1 MSVETFFPVRA
12 TPTPMTGARAL
23 DIFLCELPVPQI
35 MALYSVSKS
44 VVYDIKAGR
53 TWSHV
58 TGRDNRRDPGTR
70 QHYDDP
76 RTGVVALYSKWGGKI
91 VERRYRGAEGRKKTL
106 DALKETFGEK
116 RFSQL
121 QIAITPDIDADALN
135 HSESDPL
142 NEKWWGVS
150 RRGKKGGEKRKLQPE
165 GADRA
170 SKSHQ
175 TNRTAPNFD
184 DLRPAVGLDRLTQI
198 DAQIQGNQK
207 VA

>member
-1 MSVETFFPVRA
+1 MSVEAFFPVRA

-23 DIFLCELPVPQI
+23 DIFLCELPVLQI

-91 VERRYRGAEGRKKTL
+91 VERRYRGAEGRHKVLNDLKK
-106 DALKETFGEK
+106 TFGEK

-121 QIAITPDIDADALN
+121 QIAITPDIDTDALA
-135 HSESDPL
+135 HMESDPL

-150 RRGKKGGEKRKLQPE
+150 RRGKKGGEKRKSEVRVQKESPIPAIARETALESRGTFFTTQPSQE
-165 GADRA
+165 GAL
-170 SKSHQ
+170 
-175 TNRTAPNFD
+175 P
-184 DLRPAVGLDRLTQI
+184 
-198 DAQIQGNQK
+198 QIQGNQK

>member
-12 TPTPMTGARAL
+12 TPTPMTGVRAL

-91 VERRYRGAEGRKKTL
+91 VERRYRGAEGRHKVLNDLKK
-106 DALKETFGEK
+106 TFGEK

-121 QIAITPDIDADALN
+121 QIAITPDIDTDALA
-135 HSESDPL
+135 HLESDPL

-150 RRGKKGGEKRKLQPE
+150 RRGKKGGEKRSPQCVAENQTTGVSRPVSRPQIPNATTSLKE
-165 GADRA
+165 GVFAE
-170 SKSHQ
+170 
-175 TNRTAPNFD
+175 
-184 DLRPAVGLDRLTQI
+184 
-198 DAQIQGNQK
+198 IQGNQK